1 MELKLNTQER
11 PVREKEFGKKK
22 LTRPPRDTGIMHFAT
37 PLFTASINLTNLLW
51 FFLYINYLLTS
62 HFKRILVEMYLL
74 GRAKNLINSAMVL
87 ILFWKIQYI
96 YNVEPEVQLN

>member
-37 PLFTASINLTNLLW
+37 PLFTASINLTNLL
-51 FFLYINYLLTS
+51 
-62 HFKRILVEMYLL
+62 
-74 GRAKNLINSAMVL
+74 
-87 ILFWKIQYI
+87 
-96 YNVEPEVQLN
+96 